1 MIKAILTDIE
11 GTITRISFVK
21 DVLFPY
27 AAGQLPEFVKSH
39 QTDPEVA
46 AQIEAVKA
54 HIEQPEADIDTVI
67 KHLIHWIETDQ
78 KITPLKQLQGLIWQ
92 TGYESGDFT
101 GHLYPDAYDFLQAQ
115 KHAGKSLYVYSSGS
129 VKAQH
134 LIFEFSDYGDVRPL
148 FSDYFD
154 TKVGAKQ
161 QQSSYE
167 NIIAE
172 LPFDAA
178 EVLFLSDVVAEL
190 DAAKAAGLVTLH
202 LVRDGQAVS
211 DAHPYINDFSEF
223 SAELLA

>member
-78 KITPLKQLQGLIWQ
+78 KITPLKQLQG
-92 TGYESGDFT
+92 
-101 GHLYPDAYDFLQAQ
+101 
-115 KHAGKSLYVYSSGS
+115 
-129 VKAQH
+129 
-134 LIFEFSDYGDVRPL
+134 
-148 FSDYFD
+148 
-154 TKVGAKQ
+154 
-161 QQSSYE
+161 
-167 NIIAE
+167 
-172 LPFDAA
+172 
-178 EVLFLSDVVAEL
+178 
-190 DAAKAAGLVTLH
+190 
-202 LVRDGQAVS
+202 
-211 DAHPYINDFSEF
+211 
-223 SAELLA
+223 